1 MRDPST
7 PAADPVVDR
16 AEQVLRAAV
25 LAEADR
31 LLALIDRDLARMQ
44 AIVHQM

>member
-1 MRDPST
+1 MRDPRT
-7 PAADPVVDR
+7 PAADPVVGH
-16 AEQVLRAAV
+16 AEQILRAAV

-44 AIVHQM
+44 AIVRQM